1 MATRTSTGVK
11 RILKEAS
18 ELEADDSCDYSA
30 GPLEDDLFNWHFTIK
45 GPSGTDFEGGVYH
58 GRMILPSEY
67 PFKPPEIYM
76 ATPSGRFETNKKIC
90 LSISS
95 FHPETW
101 QPSWGI
107 RTALLA
113 LMAFFETEVNL
124 GDSGEHDLYI
134 DDCQRFMFVV
144 QAAGAVGSLEV
155 PPAERRRLAQA
166 SRTFHCATCDFHAT
180 KFLTLTTTT
189 PSSDTEDGE
198 AVDEEDEEDEE
209 VAAVASSTDRSDEAT
224 AIFPSSRGPGVCAAD
239 VGGHAVTT
247 PDHVSGTADRV
258 ANASAPHPRHH
269 HIPTAAATL
278 DAIPAPQLRV
288 VQHRPA
294 PGHEPRSAAPSPS
307 NATSASSVAAV
318 ASTSSAPAAAAA
330 PPAATPETAALPADL
345 MMIGGQPTA
354 VDRLILVV
362 LVAILALVVRKI
374 T

>member
-67 PFKPPEIYM
+67 PFRPPEIYM

-113 LMAFFETEVNL
+113 LMAFFETE
-124 GDSGEHDLYI
+124 
-134 DDCQRFMFVV
+134 
-144 QAAGAVGSLEV
+144 AAGAVGSLEV

-166 SRTFHCATCDFHAT
+166 SRTFHCATCDFHAS
-180 KFLTLTTTT
+180 KFLALATTT
-189 PSSDTEDGE
+189 PSSDTEEGE

-209 VAAVASSTDRSDEAT
+209 AAVAVSSSTGRPDEAT
-224 AIFPSSRGPGVCAAD
+224 AIFPSSRGPGVGAAD

-247 PDHVSGTADRV
+247 PDHVSGTADRA

-278 DAIPAPQLRV
+278 DTIPAPQLRV

-294 PGHEPRSAAPSPS
+294 SAHEPRLAVPPPSNPSP
-307 NATSASSVAAV
+307 
-318 ASTSSAPAAAAA
+318 ASTSNAAVDSSTTSAPAAAPA
-330 PPAATPETAALPADL
+330 PTTTTPEAAVLPADL

-374 T
+374 A

>member
-113 LMAFFETEVNL
+113 LMAFFETE
-124 GDSGEHDLYI
+124 
-134 DDCQRFMFVV
+134 
-144 QAAGAVGSLEV
+144 AAGAVGSLEV

-294 PGHEPRSAAPSPS
+294 PGHEPRSAAPSPL

-362 LVAILALVVRKI
+362 LVAILALVVRKF